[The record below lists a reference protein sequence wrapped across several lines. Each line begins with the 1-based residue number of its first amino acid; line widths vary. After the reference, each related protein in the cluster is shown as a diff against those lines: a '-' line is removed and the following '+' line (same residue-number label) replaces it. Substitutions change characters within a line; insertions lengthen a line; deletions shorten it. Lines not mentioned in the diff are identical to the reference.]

1 MIVWNSLCR
10 VYLQLDSRRRVTS
23 TTVPAKQRARARRL
37 PSSFSFRL
45 PLLLHVLAR
54 NQLQSLTLH
63 AANKEA
69 PPNIHHNRLSDK
81 WVTDTPLNSL
91 NMPEAI
97 ATSKRKFHKLLDSIT
112 AASNTVSSSQQRDN
126 ASAANANTS
135 LTAREKMDLASDRA
149 RKRLRSSTSSAS
161 LSATLGSSFSRTANT
176 STMSLPHN
184 VSGIKTV
191 TDGPSENKQIP
202 NFAPWSHE
210 TFLARLKT
218 FSKVSNWH
226 PKPEAISEIHW
237 AKRGWSCVDLNTVAC
252 KGGCERRVVVRLDT
266 MGTVVKK
273 AIASDVEDAG
283 DDEEEEVDE
292 AELEQALAERYK
304 NEIVEGHTET
314 CLWRKAACKD
324 DIYRLSLVRP
334 VIWKPQLLE
343 SYTSLTGV
351 SNSIKDIAIKSAN
364 NTDTTFLPCERLA
377 TELPADVLPNTDT
390 ELSLKAKALEIALHG
405 WRGSSEFRS
414 DLLHCETCFQRIGL
428 WMYQPGYKPGKQ
440 TDENDDDEDGNA
452 VIDLV
457 EMHRDH
463 CPWRNAAT
471 QNATGS
477 LAGLNA
483 CQILHRVVST
493 YAREQR
499 RKSDEQRGVPD
510 ESEAPGSPLVER
522 PKPSRE
528 EIEIQDK
535 ERESK
540 LKKLK
545 KMFTVKR
552 SSKLGA
558 PQAKT

>member
-1 MIVWNSLCR
+1 VFLS
-10 VYLQLDSRRRVTS
+10 
-23 TTVPAKQRARARRL
+23 KL
-37 PSSFSFRL
+37 PSF
-45 PLLLHVLAR
+45 LLGFQSLLFHVLAR
-54 NQLQSLTLH
+54 DQPKTLIKH
-63 AANKEA
+63 ATEATNKA
-69 PPNIHHNRLSDK
+69 TIPKHCTHPASGQTYDSYTTTL
-81 WVTDTPLNSL
+81 VA

-112 AASNTVSSSQQRDN
+112 AASNTVSSTQQRDKASAN
-126 ASAANANTS
+126 ASTS

-161 LSATLGSSFSRTANT
+161 LSVTLGSSFNRTANT

-184 VSGIKTV
+184 VPGIKTV
-191 TDGPSENKQIP
+191 TDSPREDKHIP
-202 NFAPWSHE
+202 NFAPWSQE

-226 PKPEAISEIHW
+226 PKPEPINEIHW

-252 KGGCERRVVVRLDT
+252 KGGCERRVVVKLDT

-273 AIASDVEDAG
+273 ALAGDVEDAG
-283 DDEEEEVDE
+283 DDEEEEIDGV
-292 AELEQALAERYK
+292 ELEQALAERYK
-304 NEIVEGHTET
+304 NEIVEGHTDT

-334 VIWKPQLLE
+334 VVWKPQVLE
-343 SYTSLTGV
+343 SYTSLLGM
-351 SNSIKDIAIKSAN
+351 SKSIKDLAVKSAN
-364 NTDTTFLPCERLA
+364 STDAAFLPCERLVK
-377 TELPADVLPNTDT
+377 ELPTDVIPNTDT
-390 ELSLKAKALEIALHG
+390 ETSLKAKALEITLHG
-405 WRGSSEFRS
+405 WRGSSEFRA

-440 TDENDDDEDGNA
+440 TDEPNENDDEEDGNA

-457 EMHRDH
+457 EMHREH

-499 RKSDEQRGVPD
+499 RKSDDQRGVRD
-510 ESEAPGSPLVER
+510 ESETPGSPLAER

-528 EIEIQDK
+528 EIELQDK

-540 LKKLK
+540 LKRLK

-558 PQAKT
+558 PQQASG

>member
-1 MIVWNSLCR
+1 
-10 VYLQLDSRRRVTS
+10 
-23 TTVPAKQRARARRL
+23 
-37 PSSFSFRL
+37 
-45 PLLLHVLAR
+45 
-54 NQLQSLTLH
+54 
-63 AANKEA
+63 
-69 PPNIHHNRLSDK
+69 
-81 WVTDTPLNSL
+81 
-91 NMPEAI
+91 MPEAI

-112 AASNTVSSSQQRDN
+112 AASNTVSASQQRDN
-126 ASAANANTS
+126 VSATNANTS

-149 RKRLRSSTSSAS
+149 RKRIRSSTSSAS

-176 STMSLPHN
+176 STMSLPQN
-184 VSGIKTV
+184 VSDIKTV
-191 TDGPSENKQIP
+191 TDVSNENKHIP
-202 NFAPWSHE
+202 NFAPWSQE

-226 PKPEAISEIHW
+226 PKPEAINEIHW

-252 KGGCERRVVVRLDT
+252 KGGCERRVVVKLDT

-273 AIASDVEDAG
+273 ALAGDVEDAD
-283 DDEEEEVDE
+283 DDEEEQVDE

-334 VIWKPQLLE
+334 VVWKPQLLE
-343 SYTSLTGV
+343 SYTSLLGV
-351 SNSIKDIAIKSAN
+351 SKSIKDVTVKSAN
-364 NTDTTFLPCERLA
+364 SNDAAFLPCERLV
-377 TELPADVLPNTDT
+377 TELPADVIPSSDT
-390 ELSLKAKALEIALHG
+390 ETSLKAKALEVALHG
-405 WRGSSEFRS
+405 WRGSSEFRA

-440 TDENDDDEDGNA
+440 SDEPNENDEDEDGIA

-457 EMHRDH
+457 EMHREH

-510 ESEAPGSPLVER
+510 ETEAPGSPGSPLVER

-528 EIEIQDK
+528 EIERQDK

-540 LKKLK
+540 LKRLK

-558 PQAKT
+558 PRASS

>member
-1 MIVWNSLCR
+1 
-10 VYLQLDSRRRVTS
+10 
-23 TTVPAKQRARARRL
+23 
-37 PSSFSFRL
+37 
-45 PLLLHVLAR
+45 
-54 NQLQSLTLH
+54 
-63 AANKEA
+63 
-69 PPNIHHNRLSDK
+69 
-81 WVTDTPLNSL
+81 
-91 NMPEAI
+91 MPEAI

-112 AASNTVSSSQQRDN
+112 SSSNTVSSSQQRDN
-126 ASAANANTS
+126 VSAANANTP

-161 LSATLGSSFSRTANT
+161 LSATLGSSFTRTANT

-184 VSGIKTV
+184 VPGIKTI
-191 TDGPSENKQIP
+191 TDGTNQDKHIP
-202 NFAPWSHE
+202 NFAPWSQE

-226 PKPEAISEIHW
+226 PKPEPISEIHW

-266 MGTVVKK
+266 MGSVVKK
-273 AIASDVEDAG
+273 ALAGDVEDTG
-283 DDEEEEVDE
+283 DDEEEEEEVDE

-334 VIWKPQLLE
+334 VVWKPQLLE
-343 SYTSLTGV
+343 SYTSLLGM
-351 SNSIKDIAIKSAN
+351 SQSIKDIKVKSAN
-364 NTDTTFLPCERLA
+364 STDAAFLPCERLMA
-377 TELPADVLPNTDT
+377 ELPTDVIPNTDT
-390 ELSLKAKALEIALHG
+390 ETSLKAKALEIALHG
-405 WRGSSEFRS
+405 WRGSSEFRA

-440 TDENDDDEDGNA
+440 TDEPDENDDEDGNA

-457 EMHRDH
+457 EMHREH

-471 QNATGS
+471 QNATGG

-510 ESEAPGSPLVER
+510 ESEAPGSPLAER

-528 EIEIQDK
+528 EIELQDK

-540 LKKLK
+540 LKRLK

-558 PQAKT
+558 PQAGAPQASG

>member
-1 MIVWNSLCR
+1 
-10 VYLQLDSRRRVTS
+10 
-23 TTVPAKQRARARRL
+23 
-37 PSSFSFRL
+37 
-45 PLLLHVLAR
+45 
-54 NQLQSLTLH
+54 
-63 AANKEA
+63 
-69 PPNIHHNRLSDK
+69 
-81 WVTDTPLNSL
+81 
-91 NMPEAI
+91 MPEAI

-112 AASNTVSSSQQRDN
+112 AASNTVSSSSQQRDN
-126 ASAANANTS
+126 ASAANANTP

-161 LSATLGSSFSRTANT
+161 LSATLGSSFNRTANT

-184 VSGIKTV
+184 VPGIKTV
-191 TDGPSENKQIP
+191 TDSPREDKHIP
-202 NFAPWSHE
+202 NFAPWSQE

-226 PKPEAISEIHW
+226 PKPEPISEIHW

-266 MGTVVKK
+266 MGTVVKE
-273 AIASDVEDAG
+273 ALAGDAEDAG
-283 DDEEEEVDE
+283 DDDEEDLDE

-304 NEIVEGHTET
+304 NEIVEGHTDT

-334 VIWKPQLLE
+334 VVWKPQVLE
-343 SYTSLTGV
+343 SYESLLNM
-351 SNSIKDIAIKSAN
+351 SKSIKDLAVKTANSTDAAI
-364 NTDTTFLPCERLA
+364 LPCERLVK
-377 TELPADVLPNTDT
+377 ELPTDVIPNTDT
-390 ELSLKAKALEIALHG
+390 EISLKAKALDIALHG
-405 WRGSSEFRS
+405 WRGSSEFRA

-440 TDENDDDEDGNA
+440 TDEPNENDDEDGNA

-457 EMHRDH
+457 EMHREH

-471 QNATGS
+471 QNATGG

-510 ESEAPGSPLVER
+510 ESETPGSPLAER

-528 EIEIQDK
+528 EIELQDK

-540 LKKLK
+540 LKRLK

-552 SSKLGA
+552 ASKLGA
-558 PQAKT
+558 PQASG

>member
-1 MIVWNSLCR
+1 
-10 VYLQLDSRRRVTS
+10 
-23 TTVPAKQRARARRL
+23 
-37 PSSFSFRL
+37 
-45 PLLLHVLAR
+45 
-54 NQLQSLTLH
+54 
-63 AANKEA
+63 
-69 PPNIHHNRLSDK
+69 
-81 WVTDTPLNSL
+81 
-91 NMPEAI
+91 MPEAI

-112 AASNTVSSSQQRDN
+112 AASNTAASSSQPRDN
-126 ASAANANTS
+126 ASAANANTA
-135 LTAREKMDLASDRA
+135 LTAREKMDFASDRA

-184 VSGIKTV
+184 VPGIKRV
-191 TDGPSENKQIP
+191 TDGPSEDKHIP
-202 NFAPWSHE
+202 NFAPWSQE

-226 PKPEAISEIHW
+226 PKPEPISEVHW

-273 AIASDVEDAG
+273 AIAGDVEGVG

-292 AELEQALAERYK
+292 AELEHALAERYK
-304 NEIVEGHTET
+304 NEIVEGHKNT

-334 VIWKPQLLE
+334 IVWKPQLLE
-343 SYTSLTGV
+343 SYTSLLGM
-351 SNSIKDIAIKSAN
+351 SKSIKDIAVKSAN
-364 NTDTTFLPCERLA
+364 STDTAFLPSERLVA
-377 TELPADVLPNTDT
+377 ELPADVIPSTDT
-390 ELSLKAKALEIALHG
+390 EISLKAKALEIALHG
-405 WRGSSEFRS
+405 WRGSSEFRA

-440 TDENDDDEDGNA
+440 TDKPNDNDDEDANA

-463 CPWRNAAT
+463 CAWRNAAT

-510 ESEAPGSPLVER
+510 ESEAPGSPLAEKA
-522 PKPSRE
+522 KPSRE
-528 EIEIQDK
+528 EIELQDK

-540 LKKLK
+540 LKRLR

-558 PQAKT
+558 PQA